1 MVKKKKKKRL
11 RRSSD
16 LELVTAPV
24 VLNPDD
30 STMIADLEDVV
41 EGYNGVRT
49 ERYMMEGDDEKGEET
64 LPLVHRERRRK
75 AGGDKSGL
83 ASVGIINIRGLIMSV
98 DDSVLEDSI
107 PEDLL
112 LELPEIRVVDVR
124 IECPD
129 DVPSV
134 GLLVRPE
141 VSLPVC

>member
-1 MVKKKKKKRL
+1 
-11 RRSSD
+11 
-16 LELVTAPV
+16 
-24 VLNPDD
+24 
-30 STMIADLEDVV
+30 
-41 EGYNGVRT
+41 
-49 ERYMMEGDDEKGEET
+49 
-64 LPLVHRERRRK
+64 
-75 AGGDKSGL
+75 
-83 ASVGIINIRGLIMSV
+83 MSV